1 MADGLMAN
9 PYAGL
14 LNLGLSPEQAQAEV
28 DRQRALQFANLNPQ
42 QRMASGIYGGLTQVA
57 RALGAK
63 DPMLEQASQM
73 RELAQQFD
81 TTTAEG
87 LMQYAQALQRSG
99 NMQAAQAAAMQAR
112 EVMAKEAKIGSEQ
125 ALTQQRQRERAAADP
140 REQFI
145 RARAADYT
153 PDSLQEFARTG
164 DYSKLTVLTKEDK
177 ATKPP
182 ADFLTTAVELGF
194 GEKTR
199 IGDYSPAQVAQ
210 INKKIF
216 DNSVAKATAAR
227 PQVNVDTKGPSAFAQ
242 ELGKEDAKAV
252 VQARNKRDT
261 AISELQTLDRAIGLS
276 NAPVI
281 SGSLAD
287 LRLDVLNFLDTAGI
301 LGGRPKQ
308 QLVNSQQFQKETGD
322 LVLAKIKALGA
333 NPSNA
338 DREFVAKIVPSL
350 NTSAEARRQL
360 LDYLQ
365 KRAQQV
371 VEETS
376 RLEDYAVKNNSLRG
390 YKPKIELIKGGAG
403 PGTTSKGTSYQIVED

>member
-1 MADGLMAN
+1 MADGLMNN
-9 PYAGL
+9 PYLGL
-14 LNLGLSPEQAQAEV
+14 LNMGLSPEQAQAQIDE
-28 DRQRALQFANLNPQ
+28 RRAMEFANMNPQ
-42 QRMASGIYGGLTQVA
+42 QRMAAGIYQGITGIG

-63 DPMLEQASQM
+63 DPMLEQASQI
-73 RELAQQFD
+73 RALQQQFD
-81 TTTAEG
+81 TQTAEG
-87 LMQYAQALQRSG
+87 MAGFARALESLNPMLAR
-99 NMQAAQAAAMQAR
+99 QAAAEAR
-112 EVMAKEAKIGSEQ
+112 KMRAEEADIASKQ
-125 ALTQQRQRERAAADP
+125 ALTKSRMRENDP
-140 REQFI
+140 RELFI
-145 RARAADYT
+145 RANADKYT
-153 PDSLQEFARTG
+153 PASIQTFASSG
-164 DYSKLTVLTKEDK
+164 NYSDLKESTKEDK

-216 DNSVAKATAAR
+216 DNSVAKATASR

-261 AISELQTLDRAIGLS
+261 AIAELQTLDRAIGLS
-276 NAPVI
+276 NAPVV

>member
-1 MADGLMAN
+1 MADGLMNN
-9 PYAGL
+9 PFLGL
-14 LNLGLSPEQAQAEV
+14 LNMGLSPEQAQAQIDE
-28 DRQRALQFANLNPQ
+28 QRAMQFANMNPQ
-42 QRMASGIYGGLTQVA
+42 QRAAAGIYQGITGIG

-63 DPMLEQASQM
+63 DPMLEQASQI
-73 RELAQQFD
+73 RALQQQFD
-81 TTTAEG
+81 TQTAEG
-87 LMQYAQALQRSG
+87 MAGFARALKDI
-99 NMQAAQAAAMQAR
+99 NPALAAQASEMARKIQKQEEEIKSTQALTKSRLR
-112 EVMAKEAKIGSEQ
+112 ENDPRELFIRANADKYTPASIQTFSSSGNYSDLKEITKEAKDIAPS
-125 ALTQQRQRERAAADP
+125 
-140 REQFI
+140 
-145 RARAADYT
+145 
-153 PDSLQEFARTG
+153 
-164 DYSKLTVLTKEDK
+164 
-177 ATKPP
+177 
-182 ADFLTTAVELGF
+182 ADFVAVAGELGF
-194 GEKTR
+194 GVKNK
-199 IGDYSPAQVAQ
+199 IGDYSPEQLKAINQTLFQRAKEKAPRTQV
-210 INKKIF
+210 
-216 DNSVAKATAAR
+216 S
-227 PQVNVDTKGPSAFAQ
+227 VDTKGLSAFA
-242 ELGKEDAKAV
+242 EKLGEEDAKAV
-252 VQARNKRDT
+252 VQARNKRDS
-261 AISELQTLDRAIGLS
+261 ALSELQTLDRAIGLS
-276 NAPVI
+276 NAPVV

>member
-1 MADGLMAN
+1 M
-9 PYAGL
+9 
-14 LNLGLSPEQAQAEV
+14 
-28 DRQRALQFANLNPQ
+28 NPQ
-42 QRMASGIYGGLTQVA
+42 QRRAAGIYQGITGIG
-57 RALGAK
+57 RALGAR
-63 DPMLEQASQM
+63 DPMLEQASQI
-73 RELAQQFD
+73 RALQQQFD
-81 TTTAEG
+81 TNTVDGMKQFAR
-87 LMQYAQALQRSG
+87 ALQ
-99 NMQAAQAAAMQAR
+99 NINPALAAQAEEMARQREMQ
-112 EVMAKEAKIGSEQ
+112 EAKLLSER
-125 ALTQQRQRERAAADP
+125 ALTQQRLREKEAADP
-140 REQFI
+140 IENFI
-145 RARAADYT
+145 RTNADKFT
-153 PDSLQEFARTG
+153 PDSLEKFRQTRKESDLVRFTAPEKEQLSTYGKILKDSGFAPGTPEFQNRM
-164 DYSKLTVLTKEDK
+164 
-177 ATKPP
+177 
-182 ADFLTTAVELGF
+182 VE
-194 GEKTR
+194 
-199 IGDYSPAQVAQ
+199 Y
-210 INKKIF
+210 
-216 DNSVAKATAAR
+216 AKAELVGASKRGTTT
-227 PQVNVDTKGPSAFAQ
+227 VNIPEKGESAFAT
-242 ELGKEDAKAV
+242 ELGKKDADTV
-252 VQARNKRDT
+252 VQARTKRDS
-261 AISELQTLDRAIGLS
+261 ALSELQTLSRAIGLS
-276 NAPVI
+276 NAPVV

-390 YKPKIELIKGGAG
+390 YKPKVELIKGGAG

>member
-42 QRMASGIYGGLTQVA
+42 QRMAAGIYGGLTQVS

-99 NMQAAQAAAMQAR
+99 NMQGAQAAAMQAR
-112 EVMAKEAKIGSEQ
+112 QVMEKEAKIGSEQ
-125 ALTQQRQRERAAADP
+125 ALTQQRLRERAAADP

-153 PDSLQEFARTG
+153 PDSLQEFAKTG

-182 ADFLTTAVELGF
+182 ADFLSTAVELGF

-199 IGDYSPAQVAQ
+199 IGDYSPEQVAQ

-216 DNSVAKATAAR
+216 DNSVAKATAAK
-227 PQVNVDTKGPSAFAQ
+227 PQISVDTRAETSFAQ
-242 ELGKEDAKAV
+242 ALGAADAKRV
-252 VQARNKRDT
+252 TEARTARD
-261 AISELQTLDRAIGLS
+261 AALSELKTLDKAMELSSKPLVTGAAQTQRMAI
-276 NAPVI
+276 
-281 SGSLAD
+281 
-287 LRLDVLNFLDTAGI
+287 LNFLDTAVG
-301 LGGRPKQ
+301 LGGKTKEE
-308 QLVNSQQFQKETGD
+308 LVNSQKFEKITGD
-322 LVLAKIKALGA
+322 LVLDKIRKLGA

-338 DREFVAKIVPSL
+338 DREFIARIVPNL
-350 NTSAEARRQL
+350 TINPEARSQL
-360 LDYLQ
+360 LQYLR
-365 KRAQQV
+365 KRAQDV
-371 VEETS
+371 VAES
-376 RLEDYAVKNNSLRG
+376 DALEQYAVKNKGLSG
-390 YKPKIELIKGGAG
+390 YRA
-403 PGTTSKGTSYQIVED
+403 TTSISWNDLTK

>member
-14 LNLGLSPEQAQAEV
+14 LNLGLSPEQAQVEV

-112 EVMAKEAKIGSEQ
+112 QVMEKEAAIGAQQ

-153 PDSLQEFARTG
+153 PDSLQEFAKTG

-182 ADFLTTAVELGF
+182 ADFLATAVELGF

-216 DNSVAKATAAR
+216 DNSVAKATASR
-227 PQVNVDTKGPSAFAQ
+227 PQVNVDTKGETAFSQAM
-242 ELGKEDAKAV
+242 GTADAKRV
-252 VQARNKRDT
+252 TEARTARD
-261 AISELQTLDRAIGLS
+261 AALSELKTLDKAMDLS
-276 NAPVI
+276 SKPLV
-281 SGSLAD
+281 SGSVSAQ
-287 LRLDVLNFLDTAGI
+287 RLGILNFLDTAVG
-301 LGGRPKQ
+301 LGGRTKQ
-308 QLVNSQQFQKETGD
+308 ELVNSQQFEKITGD
-322 LVLAKIKALGA
+322 LVLDKIKKLGA

-338 DREFVAKIVPSL
+338 DREFIARIVPSL
-350 NTSAEARRQL
+350 TTSPEARSQL
-360 LDYLQ
+360 LQYLK
-365 KRAQQV
+365 KRAQDV
-371 VEETS
+371 VAES
-376 RLEDYAVKNNSLRG
+376 DALEQYAVKNKGLSG
-390 YKPKIELIKGGAG
+390 YRA
-403 PGTTSKGTSYQIVED
+403 TTSISWGDLPK